1 MTSRLVRYALAGL
14 LAAGASWVQDAAAQ
28 SVLRLVP
35 NSDLKLLDPIF
46 TPEGITVQHGLMIY
60 DTLFAWDEALAPK
73 PQMVGGFTVSAD
85 KLTYVFTLRD
95 GQAFHDGQKLTSKD
109 VVPSL
114 RRWMARD
121 VLGQKLRDKVASLEA
136 TDDKTVML
144 KLKEPYAWVEFSLAS
159 ASGNP
164 PVIMREKDAATDPG
178 KAVSEAVGSGPFA
191 FAAAEWVPGSKVVY
205 KKNTAYVPRT
215 DAPSGLAGGR
225 VVKVDRVEWHVNPDP
240 TTAGAALVAG
250 EVDLYIAPPPDIVP
264 VLRRSKDVVV
274 DARVPDYMGVLRMN
288 HTFPPFNDVRARQA
302 LALMIDQ
309 KDYLTAAFGGIGQ
322 PCFSFFTCSG
332 PSQSQAG
339 ADPFT
344 KPDAAKAKELM
355 AAAGYKGEKIIL
367 IGAGDQA
374 VHNSIAQITADK
386 MRSIGLNVDL
396 QWTDVASMAGRR
408 AKREA
413 PEAGGWHI
421 FQTVLDTAT
430 LGSPM
435 TNYPSNSTCGARN
448 WPGWPCDEE
457 AEKLRDRFVQAGDD
471 ASRKAALDA
480 LHARLWATIP
490 YLNTG
495 QYQRPSAWR
504 TNVTGMLKAATT
516 VFWNIEKK

>member
-1 MTSRLVRYALAGL
+1 MKSRIAGLALAGL
-14 LAAGASWVQDAAAQ
+14 AVVGLAGPAAAQ
-28 SVLRLVP
+28 SVLKLVP
-35 NSDLKLLDPIF
+35 NSDLKLLDPVF

-73 PQMVGGFTVSAD
+73 PQMVGGHTVSAD

-95 GQAFHDGQKLTSKD
+95 GLAFHDGQKLTSKD
-109 VVPSL
+109 VVQSL
-114 RRWMARD
+114 KRWMARD
-121 VLGQKLRDKVASLEA
+121 VLGQKLRDQTAAIEA
-136 TDDKTVML
+136 TDDKTITL
-144 KLKEPYAWVEFSLAS
+144 KLKKPYPWVEFSLAS

-164 PVIMREKDAATDPG
+164 PVIMREKDALTDPA
-178 KAVSEAVGSGPFA
+178 KAVTEAVGSGPFV

-215 DAPSGLAGGR
+215 DTPSGLAGAR

-240 TTAGAALVAG
+240 TTAGAALVKG

-274 DARVPDYMGVLRMN
+274 DSRVPDYMGVLRMN

-309 KDYLTAAFGGIGQ
+309 KDYLTAAFGGVGRE
-322 PCFSFFTCSG
+322 CFSIFTCSG
-332 PSQSQAG
+332 PSQSTAG
-339 ADPFT
+339 AAPFM
-344 KPDAAKAKELM
+344 KPDLAKAKQLM
-355 AAAGYKGEKIIL
+355 LDAGYKGEKIIL

-386 MRSIGLNVDL
+386 LKSIGLNVDL
-396 QWTDVASMAGRR
+396 QLTDVASMAGRR
-408 AKREA
+408 SKREA
-413 PEAGGWHI
+413 PGEGGWHI

-435 TNYPSNSTCGARN
+435 TNYASNTACGAKN
-448 WPGWPCDEE
+448 WPGWPCDDEV
-457 AEKLRDRFVQAGDD
+457 EKLRDAFIFAPHD

-480 LHARLWATIP
+480 LHARLWQTIP

-504 TNVTGMLKAATT
+504 TNVTGMLKGATT